1 VCAAPGEAFNIL
13 WYVLQI
19 AHAALI
25 MYQCQQVHLNWPYLF
40 QMCASSLMDV
50 PTYGNRFEDSLI
62 LVGLRLYAMLL
73 LCMCVKL
80 HLNIA
85 LVSYENS
92 GAWVF
97 LQPDFCRLI
106 NVCC

>member
-1 VCAAPGEAFNIL
+1 
-13 WYVLQI
+13 
-19 AHAALI
+19 
-25 MYQCQQVHLNWPYLF
+25 
-40 QMCASSLMDV
+40 MDV
-50 PTYGNRFEDSLI
+50 LTYGNRFEDSLI
-62 LVGLRLYAMLL
+62 LVGLRFYAMLL

-85 LVSYENS
+85 LVAYENI

-97 LQPDFCRLI
+97 LEPDFCQLI